1 VPNAGVS
8 ETINY
13 TIEDADGD
21 PSSTTLVIAVSNTNQ
36 MPVAVADTDAASEGG
51 VAISGN
57 VITGE
62 GTDGNPAGA
71 DTLGD
76 TPTTV
81 TFANQNGNAITVNAV
96 GVANPVSF
104 TTAAGGSLTLYANGS
119 YTYTPPAA
127 GTVPNAGVSETIN
140 YTIEDA
146 DGDPSSTT
154 LVIAVSNTNQMPVA
168 VADTDAASE
177 GGVAISGNV
186 ITGEGTDGN
195 PAGAD
200 TLGDTPTT
208 VTFANQNGNAITVN
222 AVGVANPVSFTTAAG
237 GSLTLYANGS
247 YTYTPPAAGTVPN
260 AGVSETINYT
270 IEDADGDPSSTTL
283 VIAVSNTNQM
293 PVAVAD
299 TDAASEGGVAISGNV
314 ITGEGTDG
322 NPAGADTLGD
332 TPTTVTFANQNG
344 NAITVNAVG
353 VANPVSFT
361 TAAGGSLTL
370 YANGSYT
377 VHAACGGDGAERGC
391 ERDDQLHH

>member
-1 VPNAGVS
+1 
-8 ETINY
+8 
-13 TIEDADGD
+13 
-21 PSSTTLVIAVSNTNQ
+21 
-36 MPVAVADTDAASEGG
+36 M
-51 VAISGN
+51 
-57 VITGE
+57 
-62 GTDGNPAGA
+62 GTRSR
-71 DTLGD
+71 
-76 TPTTV
+76 
-81 TFANQNGNAITVNAV
+81 VNAV

-222 AVGVANPVSFTTAAG
+222 AGCCEPGVVYDG
-237 GSLTLYANGS
+237 GGRQ
-247 YTYTPPAAGTVPN
+247 P
-260 AGVSETINYT
+260 
-270 IEDADGDPSSTTL
+270 DAVCEWQL
-283 VIAVSNTNQM
+283 H
-293 PVAVAD
+293 
-299 TDAASEGGVAISGNV
+299 
-314 ITGEGTDG
+314 
-322 NPAGADTLGD
+322 
-332 TPTTVTFANQNG
+332 
-344 NAITVNAVG
+344 
-353 VANPVSFT
+353 
-361 TAAGGSLTL
+361 
-370 YANGSYT
+370 

>member
-1 VPNAGVS
+1 
-8 ETINY
+8 
-13 TIEDADGD
+13 
-21 PSSTTLVIAVSNTNQ
+21 
-36 MPVAVADTDAASEGG
+36 

-186 ITGEGTDGN
+186 ITGEGTGGN

-222 AVGVANPVSFTTAAG
+222 AVGVANPCRLRRRRAA
-237 GSLTLYANGS
+237 A
-247 YTYTPPAAGTVPN
+247 
-260 AGVSETINYT
+260 
-270 IEDADGDPSSTTL
+270 
-283 VIAVSNTNQM
+283 
-293 PVAVAD
+293 
-299 TDAASEGGVAISGNV
+299 
-314 ITGEGTDG
+314 
-322 NPAGADTLGD
+322 
-332 TPTTVTFANQNG
+332 
-344 NAITVNAVG
+344 
-353 VANPVSFT
+353 
-361 TAAGGSLTL
+361 
-370 YANGSYT
+370 
-377 VHAACGGDGAERGC
+377 
-391 ERDDQLHH
+391 